1 MVEMFI
7 DKDDDYLQWLATNPG
22 GFVVNCDRKPHT
34 RYLKLHRATCRTVT
48 GTPANGQRW
57 TTLYAKV
64 CSPSIKELERWVNQ
78 QVGGQ
83 LRPCGLCNP

>member
-7 DKDDDYLQWLATNPG
+7 DDDNGYLQWITANPA
-22 GFVVNCDRKPHT
+22 GFVVNCNREPHP

-57 TTLYAKV
+57 TTLYAKI
-64 CSPSIKELERWVNQ
+64 CSLAVEELQRWAYQ
-78 QVGGQ
+78 QVNGS
-83 LRPCGLCNP
+83 

>member
-1 MVEMFI
+1 MVAIFI
-7 DKDDDYLQWLATNPG
+7 DDDNGYLQWIAANPE
-22 GFVVNCDRKPHT
+22 GFVVNCARKPGPT
-34 RYLKLHRATCRTVT
+34 YLKLHRATCRTVT

-64 CSPSIKELERWVNQ
+64 CSPTIGELQGWASQ

-83 LRPCGLCNP
+83 LSDCGLCNP